1 MIARWSPV
9 RIVIVVLATIPFLFP
24 FWILLATALKPLPE
38 FQENP
43 ISWPDHP
50 TDDNLTTAWTEAE
63 LGPALRNSVVAVT
76 IGVIVTAAIS
86 AAAAFWFLRHT
97 GRIARGL
104 RVALIGTMAIPP
116 PIFVIP
122 LFVLLADWK
131 ATNNLVV
138 LGLVY
143 AAWNAGFGLY
153 LMYTYYR
160 GAIPPEVLEA
170 AEVDGASSMRQ
181 FVRLVLPLSRPAL
194 ATLAAL
200 VFVWSWSDLLLS
212 VVLIQDSD
220 AQNRCA
226 RHGPARR
233 PLLLGRPFAGG
244 GGPHRLGADAA
255 RVPRRSALPEAGH
268 HGGSRQVNQTA
279 GLGELRGGAE
289 PWPA

>member
-1 MIARWSPV
+1 
-9 RIVIVVLATIPFLFP
+9 
-24 FWILLATALKPLPE
+24 
-38 FQENP
+38 
-43 ISWPDHP
+43 
-50 TDDNLTTAWTEAE
+50 
-63 LGPALRNSVVAVT
+63 
-76 IGVIVTAAIS
+76 
-86 AAAAFWFLRHT
+86 
-97 GRIARGL
+97 
-104 RVALIGTMAIPP
+104 MAIPP

-138 LGLVY
+138 LGFVY

-212 VVLIQDSD
+212 VVLIQDST
-220 AQNRCA
+220 R
-226 RHGPARR
+226 RTVVPATA
-233 PLLLGRPFAGG
+233 LLADRYFSDVPSQAAAVLIALVPMLLVFLVGQRYLKRGIMAGVG
-244 GGPHRLGADAA
+244 K
-255 RVPRRSALPEAGH
+255 
-268 HGGSRQVNQTA
+268 
-279 GLGELRGGAE
+279 
-289 PWPA
+289 

>member
-1 MIARWSPV
+1 MNARWSPV

-50 TDDNLTTAWTEAE
+50 TMDNLDTAWTEAE
-63 LGPALRNSVVAVT
+63 LGPALRNSFVAVT

-97 GRIARGL
+97 GRARPN
-104 RVALIGTMAIPP
+104 VADLAHRNDGDPS
-116 PIFVIP
+116 PIFIIP
-122 LFVLLADWK
+122 LFVLLADWS

-143 AAWNAGFGLY
+143 GAWNAGFGLY

-170 AEVDGASSMRQ
+170 AEVDGASSLRQ

-212 VVLIQDSD
+212 VVLIQDSTRRTVVPATALLAD
-220 AQNRCA
+220 RYFSDVPSQAA
-226 RHGPARR
+226 AVLIALGPMLIVFLVGQRYLKR
-233 PLLLGRPFAGG
+233 GIMAGVG
-244 GGPHRLGADAA
+244 K
-255 RVPRRSALPEAGH
+255 
-268 HGGSRQVNQTA
+268 
-279 GLGELRGGAE
+279 
-289 PWPA
+289 

>member
-1 MIARWSPV
+1 MNARWSPV

-50 TDDNLTTAWTEAE
+50 TMDNLDTAWTEAE
-63 LGPALRNSVVAVT
+63 LGPALRNSFVAVT

-97 GRIARGL
+97 GRVARTL
-104 RVALIGTMAIPP
+104 RISLIGTMAIPP
-116 PIFVIP
+116 PIFIIP
-122 LFVLLADWK
+122 LFVLLADWS

-143 AAWNAGFGLY
+143 GAWNAGFGLY

-170 AEVDGASSMRQ
+170 AEVDGASSLRQ

-212 VVLIQDSD
+212 VVLIQDATRRTVVPATALLADRYFSD
-220 AQNRCA
+220 VPSQAA
-226 RHGPARR
+226 AVLIALGPMLIVFLVGQRYLKR
-233 PLLLGRPFAGG
+233 GIMAGVG
-244 GGPHRLGADAA
+244 K
-255 RVPRRSALPEAGH
+255 
-268 HGGSRQVNQTA
+268 
-279 GLGELRGGAE
+279 
-289 PWPA
+289 